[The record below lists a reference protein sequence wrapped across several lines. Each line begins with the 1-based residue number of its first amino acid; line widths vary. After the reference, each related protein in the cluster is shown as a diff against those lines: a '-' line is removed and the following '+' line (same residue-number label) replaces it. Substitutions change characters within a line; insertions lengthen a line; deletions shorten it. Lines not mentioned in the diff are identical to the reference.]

1 MSCKRILSPVCAAL
15 ALTLCLSGCGD
26 SQEAAASVT
35 PQPLPTASAAPT
47 LSPTATPDPTPTP
60 YDGPENPL
68 TGMPI
73 DGDAVNKRPVAIML
87 NNLKQALPQLGQS
100 EADII
105 YECLAE
111 GGITRM
117 LGVYQDPSDVGA
129 IGSIRSARPYYLELA
144 LGHDAIFIHAGGSE
158 DAYADIRAW
167 GVTAL
172 DGVNGP
178 YCGSSPGSNL
188 MWRDADRRRNLGYEH
203 SVITTGETIE
213 EKFATYSFRQE
224 HKDGYTYPITFA
236 DDGTPENGSAAN
248 TITVPF
254 SNYKTGVFIYDAD
267 SGTYLVEEYG
277 APYVDG
283 NTGDQ
288 VAVTNVLVV
297 QTSCW
302 NTGDSYGHME
312 VDLTGT
318 GSGYYACGG
327 QIIPIRWSKPD
338 RNSPFTYTD
347 ENGQPIVLGRGSSYV
362 NIIPKSEQVT
372 AE

>member
-236 DDGTPENGSAAN
+236 DDGTPENGSTAN

-254 SNYKTGVFIYDAD
+254 SNYKTGVFTYDAD

>member
-1 MSCKRILSPVCAAL
+1 
-15 ALTLCLSGCGD
+15 
-26 SQEAAASVT
+26 
-35 PQPLPTASAAPT
+35 SAAPT

-236 DDGTPENGSAAN
+236 DDGTPENGSTAN

-254 SNYKTGVFIYDAD
+254 SNYKTGVFTYDAD

>member
-1 MSCKRILSPVCAAL
+1 MMKRLLPMLL
-15 ALTLCLSGCGD
+15 ALGLLLSACSGGEEP
-26 SQEAAASVT
+26 SAETQPEHSFAPVEESET
-35 PQPLPTASAAPT
+35 PR
-47 LSPTATPDPTPTP
+47 PTP
-60 YDGPENPL
+60 YDGPVSPL
-68 TGMPI
+68 SGLPM
-73 DGDAVNKRPVAIML
+73 DEKWVDRRPVAVML
-87 NNLKQALPQLGQS
+87 TNLKEALPQLGQS
-100 EADII
+100 MADII
-105 YECLAE
+105 YEVPAD

-117 LGVYQDPSDVGA
+117 LGVFQSLDGVGK

-158 DAYADIRAW
+158 DAYADIKAW

-203 SVITTGETIE
+203 SVITTGSTIE

-236 DDGTPENGSAAN
+236 DDGTPEGGTTAN
-248 TITVPF
+248 TVTVPF
-254 SNYKTGVFIYDAD
+254 SNYKTGVFTYDD
-267 SGTYLVEEYG
+267 ESGTYLVEEYG
-277 APYVDG
+277 KPYVDG
-283 NTGDQ
+283 NTGEQ

-302 NTGDSYGHME
+302 NSGDKYGHME
-312 VDLTGT
+312 VDLTGS

-327 QIIPIRWSKPD
+327 KIIPIQWSKPD

-347 ENGQPIVLGRGSSYV
+347 ESGQPIVLGRGSSYV
-362 NIIPKSEQVT
+362 NIIPNSETVT